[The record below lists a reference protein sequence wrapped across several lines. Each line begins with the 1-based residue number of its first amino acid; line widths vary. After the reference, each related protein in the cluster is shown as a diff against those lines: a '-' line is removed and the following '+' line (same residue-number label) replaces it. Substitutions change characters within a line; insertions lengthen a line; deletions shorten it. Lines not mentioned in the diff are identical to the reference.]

1 MIDNNKLANCL
12 PQNGRVV
19 IHCKNGEIV
28 SYRVIREEEHI
39 ASLKTFIELVKMA
52 GYTVQNPDEKDV

>member
-1 MIDNNKLANCL
+1 
-12 PQNGRVV
+12 V